1 MKKMD
6 ASLVRNRLYRGIL
19 LLAAAV
25 AMVLFLPVM
34 AGKSFA
40 ALETYT
46 VKVDSGYL
54 ALRTAKAYDAS
65 NEIGELY
72 TGDTVQVSDKSDST
86 YWYVYSPKYN
96 QYGYVNKNYLA
107 GAVSTATVSSGFT
120 YTVKV
125 DSGYLALRTAKA
137 YDASNEIGELYT
149 GDTVQVLDASDSA
162 YWYVYSAKLGKYGYV
177 NKDYLQGGS
186 IGGSVL
192 PSGSLYLVKVD
203 SGYLALRTAKAY
215 DASNEIGEL
224 YTGDMVQVLDSS
236 DTGYWYVYSPKYDK
250 YGFVNKDY
258 LVGGS
263 VSNLSLST
271 GSLYSVKVDSGYL
284 ALRSAKA
291 YDAANEIGELYTGD
305 MVQVVDSSDT
315 GYWYV
320 YSPKHDRY
328 GYVNKDYLTG
338 GVVGGG
344 TSSQASA
351 SGTTYTVRVNS
362 GYLALRNAKAYDAA
376 NEIGE
381 LYTGDT
387 VQVLDTAD
395 ATYWYVY
402 SPKYDKYGYVNK
414 DYLY

>member
-1 MKKMD
+1 MKKMN

-40 ALETYT
+40 ALE
-46 VKVDSGYL
+46 
-54 ALRTAKAYDAS
+54 
-65 NEIGELY
+65 
-72 TGDTVQVSDKSDST
+72 
-86 YWYVYSPKYN
+86 
-96 QYGYVNKNYLA
+96 
-107 GAVSTATVSSGFT
+107 T